1 MASPPPRS
9 DVTLYY
15 DTLSASTLRVTTAL
29 HEKQVDFDKKPLDP
43 STGENLQTWFLQISP
58 TGGLP
63 VLRHKVGIEMKQCL
77 PSAIHIKHQTIFV
90 GLPHCR
96 WRN

>member
-43 STGENLQTWFLQISP
+43 SMGENLQTWFLQISP

-63 VLRHKVGIEMKQCL
+63 VLRHKVGFLFGIEMKQCL
-77 PSAIHIKHQTIFV
+77 PSAIHTKPS
-90 GLPHCR
+90 L
-96 WRN
+96 